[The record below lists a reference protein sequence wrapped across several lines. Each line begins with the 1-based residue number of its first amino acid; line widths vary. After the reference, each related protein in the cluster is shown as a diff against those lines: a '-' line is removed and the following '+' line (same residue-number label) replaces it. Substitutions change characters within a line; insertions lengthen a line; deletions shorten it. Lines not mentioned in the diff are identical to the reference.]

1 MIEVVK
7 PPDDSEPFIERI
19 VLTTARAVRNAFD
32 ARFSPFDLTMTEGA
46 LLTTIRRF
54 GPVTQRELSEL
65 LFIGRA
71 AAGQFVDR
79 LEARGLVQRD
89 ADPVDRRVWIVS
101 TTTKGTALSI
111 QAFDMYFQ
119 AGADL
124 TAGLSLADRR
134 QLADLLLVVTANA
147 EQICGLDG

>member
-1 MIEVVK
+1 MTGGVE

-19 VLTTARAVRNAFD
+19 VLTTGRAVRNAFD
-32 ARFSPFDLTMTEGA
+32 ARYSALKLNMTEGA

-54 GPVTQRELSEL
+54 GPLTQRELSEL

-101 TTTKGTALSI
+101 TTPEGTALSI
-111 QAFDMYFQ
+111 QAFEIYFQ
-119 AGADL
+119 TARDL
-124 TAGLSLADRR
+124 THGLSATERHRLADML
-134 QLADLLLVVTANA
+134 LAVAANA
-147 EQICGLDG
+147 EDIAAPQN